1 MVKSKISVAA
11 LRNRVRS
18 LNKDYQACG
27 WITDHYGYQAMI
39 IRQYIIGL

>member
-11 LRNRVRS
+11 LRNRF

-27 WITDHYGYQAMI
+27 WITDYYGYQAII
-39 IRQYIIGL
+39 IRQYIIRL